1 MSVKKQYCY
10 TDSSGQDVYLF
21 TLTNLSG
28 TEVLITNYGAIIT
41 SFCIKNKEG
50 AVNDIVLGFDKVE
63 GYTNES
69 YLAHYPWFG
78 CAVGRN
84 ANRIKNAQFIIDKK
98 EYLLSKNNGN
108 DHLHGGI
115 NGFDKKVWRL
125 VKIEESPISS
135 LELKYI
141 SPDGEEG
148 YPGKLDVTIRF
159 ELNNENE
166 LSYEYSA
173 YCDRPTVINL
183 THHSYFNLNNGVGD
197 IKDHEVRIYGSW
209 VLDQDNNLVA
219 NGDLIPV
226 ADTEF
231 DFHEFTLLGERLNKI
246 AEYDKS
252 FVADKDA
259 VSLSLMAEVRSVALG
274 VLLQV
279 YSTEPIIHFYSG
291 KWIPVIAGK
300 NGIKYGPFSGL
311 CLETH
316 KHPNAINISHFPDTI
331 LRPGE
336 IYSSRTVYKVLV

>member
-1 MSVKKQYCY
+1 MSVKKKYCY
-10 TDSSGQDVYLF
+10 TDNSGQDIYLF

-41 SFCIKNKEG
+41 SFCITNKEG
-50 AVNDIVLGFDKVE
+50 VVNDIVLGFDKVE
-63 GYTNES
+63 DYTNES

-78 CAVGRN
+78 CAIGRN
-84 ANRIKNAQFIIDKK
+84 ANRIKNAQFVIDKK

-108 DHLHGGI
+108 DHLHGGV
-115 NGFDKKVWRL
+115 NGFDKKIWQL
-125 VKIEESPISS
+125 IKTEETPVNS

-173 YCDRPTVINL
+173 SCDRPTVVNL

-209 VLDQDNNLVA
+209 VLDQDDNLVA
-219 NGDLIPV
+219 NGNLSSV
-226 ADTEF
+226 ANTEF
-231 DFHEFTLLGERLNKI
+231 DFHEFTLIGERLSKI

-252 FVADKDA
+252 FVTDKDA
-259 VSLSLMAEVRSVALG
+259 ISLSLMAEVRSVASD

-279 YSTEPIIHFYSG
+279 YSTESIVHFYSG
-291 KWIPVIAGK
+291 KWIPVITGK
-300 NGIKYGPFSGL
+300 KGIRYGPFSGL

-316 KHPNAINISHFPDTI
+316 MHPNAINISHFPDTV

-336 IYSSRTVYKVLV
+336 IYSSKTVYKVLV

>member
-10 TDSSGQDVYLF
+10 TDNSGQDVYLF

-28 TEVLITNYGAIIT
+28 TEVFITNYGAIIT
-41 SFCIKNKEG
+41 SFCIKSKNG
-50 AVNDIVLGFDKVE
+50 SLNDIVLGFDNVE
-63 GYTNES
+63 DYTNES

-84 ANRIKNAQFIIDKK
+84 ANRIKDAQFVIDKK

-108 DHLHGGI
+108 DQLHGGV
-115 NGFDKKVWRL
+115 NGFDKKVWQL
-125 VKIEESPISS
+125 VKIEETPVNA

-148 YPGKLDVTIRF
+148 YPGKLDVVIRF

-173 YCDRPTVINL
+173 SCDRPTVVNL
-183 THHSYFNLNNGVGD
+183 THHSYFNLNNGIGD

-209 VLDQDNNLVA
+209 ILDQDDNLVA
-219 NGDLIPV
+219 NGDLSSV

-231 DFHEFTLLGERLNKI
+231 DFHEFATLRGRLNKI
-246 AEYDKS
+246 PEYDKS
-252 FVADKDA
+252 FVTDKDA
-259 VSLSLMAEVRSVALG
+259 VSLSLMAEVRSVASG

-279 YSTEPIIHFYSG
+279 FSTEPVVHFYSG

-300 NGIKYGPFSGL
+300 KRIKYGPFSGL

-316 KHPNAINISHFPDTI
+316 KHPNAVNISHFPDTVV
-331 LRPGE
+331 RPGE
-336 IYSSRTVYKVLV
+336 IYSSKTVYKVFA

>member
-1 MSVKKQYCY
+1 MPVKKQYCY
-10 TDSSGQDVYLF
+10 TNSSGQDVYLF

-28 TEVLITNYGAIIT
+28 SEVFITNYGAIIT
-41 SFCIKNKEG
+41 SFCIKNEEG
-50 AVNDIVLGFDKVE
+50 TVNDIVLGFDKVE
-63 GYTNES
+63 DYSNES
-69 YLAHYPWFG
+69 YLANYPWFG
-78 CAVGRN
+78 SAVGRN
-84 ANRIKNAQFIIDKK
+84 ANRIKNAQIVIDKK

-108 DHLHGGI
+108 DHLHGGV
-115 NGFDKKVWRL
+115 NGFDKKVWQL
-125 VKIEESPISS
+125 VKTEETPVNS

-173 YCDRPTVINL
+173 YCDRPTVANL

-197 IKDHEVRIYGSW
+197 INNHEVRIYGSW
-209 VLDQDNNLVA
+209 VLDQDDNLVA
-219 NGDLIPV
+219 NGDLSPV
-226 ADTEF
+226 ANTGF
-231 DFHEFTLLGERLNKI
+231 DFHEFTLLGERLSKI

-259 VSLSLMAEVRSVALG
+259 ISLSLMAEVRSVLSG

-279 YSTEPIIHFYSG
+279 YSTEPIVHFYSG
-291 KWIPVIAGK
+291 KWIPVITGK
-300 NGIKYGPFSGL
+300 KGIRYGPFSGL

-316 KHPNAINISHFPDTI
+316 KHPNAINISHFPDTV

-336 IYSSRTVYKVLV
+336 IYSSKTVYKIFT

>member
-10 TDSSGQDVYLF
+10 TDNSGQDVYLF

-28 TEVLITNYGAIIT
+28 TEVFITNYGAIIT
-41 SFCIKNKEG
+41 SFCIKSKNG
-50 AVNDIVLGFDKVE
+50 SLNDIVLGFDNVE
-63 GYTNES
+63 DYTNES

-84 ANRIKNAQFIIDKK
+84 ANRIKDAQFVIDKK

-108 DHLHGGI
+108 DQLHGGV
-115 NGFDKKVWRL
+115 NGFDKKVWQL
-125 VKIEESPISS
+125 VKIEETPVNA

-148 YPGKLDVTIRF
+148 YPGKLDVVIRF

-173 YCDRPTVINL
+173 SCDRPTVVNL
-183 THHSYFNLNNGVGD
+183 THHSYFNLNNGIGD

-209 VLDQDNNLVA
+209 ILDQDDNLVA
-219 NGDLIPV
+219 NGDLSSV

-231 DFHEFTLLGERLNKI
+231 DFHEFATLRERLNKI
-246 AEYDKS
+246 PEYDKS
-252 FVADKDA
+252 FVTDKDA
-259 VSLSLMAEVRSVALG
+259 VSLSLMAEVRSVASG

-279 YSTEPIIHFYSG
+279 FSTEPVVHFYSG

-300 NGIKYGPFSGL
+300 KGIKYGPFSGL

-316 KHPNAINISHFPDTI
+316 KHPNAVNISHFPDTVV
-331 LRPGE
+331 RPGE
-336 IYSSRTVYKVLV
+336 IYSSKTVYKVFA

>member
-50 AVNDIVLGFDKVE
+50 VVNDIVLGFDKVE
-63 GYTNES
+63 DYTTES
-69 YLAHYPWFG
+69 YLANYPWLG

-84 ANRIKNAQFIIDKK
+84 ANRIKNAQFVIDKK

-108 DHLHGGI
+108 DHLHGGV
-115 NGFDKKVWRL
+115 NGFDKKVWQL
-125 VKIEESPISS
+125 VKTEETPVNS

-173 YCDRPTVINL
+173 YCDRPTVVNL
-183 THHSYFNLNNGVGD
+183 THHSYFNLNNGAGT

-209 VLDQDNNLVA
+209 VLDQDDNLVA
-219 NGDLIPV
+219 NGELSSV
-226 ADTEF
+226 ANTEF
-231 DFHEFTLLGERLNKI
+231 DFHEFSQMRERLTKI

-259 VSLSLMAEVRSVALG
+259 ISLSLMAEVRSVVSD

-279 YSTEPIIHFYSG
+279 YSTEPIVHFYSG
-291 KWIPVIAGK
+291 KWIPSIIGK

-316 KHPNAINISHFPDTI
+316 KHPNAINISHFPDTV

-336 IYSSRTVYKVLV
+336 IYSSKTVYKIFT

>member
-10 TDSSGQDVYLF
+10 TDNSGQDVYLF

-28 TEVLITNYGAIIT
+28 TEVFITNYGAIIT
-41 SFCIKNKEG
+41 SFCIKSKNG
-50 AVNDIVLGFDKVE
+50 SLNDIVLGFDNVE
-63 GYTNES
+63 DYTNES

-84 ANRIKNAQFIIDKK
+84 ANRIKDAQFVIDKK

-108 DHLHGGI
+108 DQLHGGV
-115 NGFDKKVWRL
+115 NGFDKKVWQL
-125 VKIEESPISS
+125 VKIEETPVNA

-148 YPGKLDVTIRF
+148 YPGKLDVVIRF

-173 YCDRPTVINL
+173 SCDRPTVVNL
-183 THHSYFNLNNGVGD
+183 THHSYFNLNNGIGD

-209 VLDQDNNLVA
+209 ILDQDDNLVA
-219 NGDLIPV
+219 NGDLSSV

-231 DFHEFTLLGERLNKI
+231 DFHEFATLRERLNKI
-246 AEYDKS
+246 PEYDKS
-252 FVADKDA
+252 FVTDKDA
-259 VSLSLMAEVRSVALG
+259 VSLSLMAEVRSVASG

-279 YSTEPIIHFYSG
+279 FSTEPVVHFYSG

-300 NGIKYGPFSGL
+300 KRIKYGPFSGL

-316 KHPNAINISHFPDTI
+316 KHPNAVNISHFPDTVV
-331 LRPGE
+331 RPGE
-336 IYSSRTVYKVLV
+336 IYSSKTVYKVFA

>member
-50 AVNDIVLGFDKVE
+50 VVNDIVLGFDKVVD
-63 GYTNES
+63 YTTES
-69 YLAHYPWFG
+69 YLANYPWFG
-78 CAVGRN
+78 CGVGRN
-84 ANRIKNAQFIIDKK
+84 ANRIKNAQFVLDKK

-108 DHLHGGI
+108 DHLHGGV
-115 NGFDKKVWRL
+115 NGFDKKVWQL
-125 VKIEESPISS
+125 VKTEETPVNS

-173 YCDRPTVINL
+173 YCDRPTVVNL
-183 THHSYFNLNNGVGD
+183 THHSYFNLNNGAGT

-209 VLDQDNNLVA
+209 VLDQDDNLVA
-219 NGDLIPV
+219 NGELSSV
-226 ADTEF
+226 ANTEF
-231 DFHEFTLLGERLNKI
+231 DFHEFSLMGERLTKI

-259 VSLSLMAEVRSVALG
+259 ISLSLMAEVRSVISG

-291 KWIPVIAGK
+291 KWIPVITGK
-300 NGIKYGPFSGL
+300 KDTRYGPFSGL

-316 KHPNAINISHFPDTI
+316 KHPNAINISHFPDTV

-336 IYSSRTVYKVLV
+336 IYSSKTVYKVFA

>member
-1 MSVKKQYCY
+1 MPVKKQYCY
-10 TDSSGQDVYLF
+10 TDSSGQDIYLF

-41 SFCIKNKEG
+41 SFCIRDKEG

-63 GYTNES
+63 DYANES
-69 YLAHYPWFG
+69 YLANYPWFG
-78 CAVGRN
+78 SAVGRN
-84 ANRIKNAQFIIDKK
+84 ANRIKNAQFVIDKK
-98 EYLLSKNNGN
+98 EYILSKNKGN
-108 DHLHGGI
+108 DHLHGGV
-115 NGFDKKVWRL
+115 NGFDKKVWQL
-125 VKIEESPISS
+125 IKTEETPVNS
-135 LELKYI
+135 LELKYM

-148 YPGKLDVTIRF
+148 YPGKLDVIIRF

-173 YCDRPTVINL
+173 YCDRPTVVNL

-197 IKDHEVRIYGSW
+197 INNHEVRIYGSW
-209 VLDQDNNLVA
+209 VLDQDDNLVA
-219 NGDLIPV
+219 NGDLSSV
-226 ADTEF
+226 ANTEF
-231 DFHEFTLLGERLNKI
+231 DFHEFTLLGERLSKI

-259 VSLSLMAEVRSVALG
+259 ISLSLMAEVRSVVSD

-279 YSTEPIIHFYSG
+279 YSTEPIVHFYSG
-291 KWIPVIAGK
+291 KWIPSIIGK

-316 KHPNAINISHFPDTI
+316 KHPNAINISHFPDTV

-336 IYSSRTVYKVLV
+336 IYSSKTVYKIFT